1 MMKQWYYVAFMV
13 ATLAFAGCSSKGG
26 EKSADATAGDKGAFT
41 APPVLQDD
49 GTRTS
54 GMDDPS
60 VDGTR
65 LGGMPATRVIHFDY
79 DKYDIRAGDRDV
91 LQQHAQYMKGSNAK
105 MRLEGHADERGSLEY
120 NYALGEKRANSAK
133 NTLKLF
139 GVSDDQVNVLS
150 YGETMP
156 VNPGHNESAWQQN
169 RRVELAYPQ
178 N

>member
-1 MMKQWYYVAFMV
+1 MKQWYLVLMV
-13 ATLAFAGCSSKGG
+13 VTLAFAGCSSKGG
-26 EKSADATAGDKGAFT
+26 EKNADAAGDKGAFT

-49 GTRTS
+49 RARAD
-54 GMDDPS
+54 GMDDAS
-60 VDGTR
+60 VSGKY
-65 LGGMPATRVIHFDY
+65 GMPATKVIHFDY
-79 DKYDIRAGDRDV
+79 DKYDIRAGDREV
-91 LQQHAQYMKGSNAK
+91 LQQHAQYAKGNGAK
-105 MRLEGHADERGSLEY
+105 IRLEGHADERGSLEY

-156 VNPGHNESAWQQN
+156 SNPGHNESAWQQN

>member
-1 MMKQWYYVAFMV
+1 MKQWYLMLMLV
-13 ATLAFAGCSSKGG
+13 TFAVTGCSSKGG
-26 EKSADATAGDKGAFT
+26 EKNADAAGDKGTFT
-41 APPVLQDD
+41 APPVLQGDRVGNGVDD
-49 GTRTS
+49 ASANGKF
-54 GMDDPS
+54 
-60 VDGTR
+60 
-65 LGGMPATRVIHFDY
+65 GMPATKVIHFDY
-79 DKYDIRAGDRDV
+79 DKYDIRAGDREV
-91 LQQHAQYMKGSNAK
+91 LQQHAQYMKGNGAK

-139 GVSDDQVNVLS
+139 GVGDDQVSVLS